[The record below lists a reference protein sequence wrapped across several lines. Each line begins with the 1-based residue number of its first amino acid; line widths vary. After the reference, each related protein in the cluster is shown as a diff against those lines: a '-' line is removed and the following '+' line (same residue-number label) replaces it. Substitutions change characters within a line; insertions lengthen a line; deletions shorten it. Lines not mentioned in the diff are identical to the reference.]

1 MVALLRTVIL
11 FAPTESDCLPGVRID
26 AGMPALRILLVG
38 QVIAASAGSQ
48 MHVMAMTGH
57 ERTAAALL
65 VAGRLLIPSR
75 APC

>member
-1 MVALLRTVIL
+1 
-11 FAPTESDCLPGVRID
+11 
-26 AGMPALRILLVG
+26 MPALRILLVG
-38 QVIAASAGSQ
+38 QVIAAGAGSQ

-75 APC
+75 APH

>member
-1 MVALLRTVIL
+1 
-11 FAPTESDCLPGVRID
+11 
-26 AGMPALRILLVG
+26 MPALRILLVG

-57 ERTAAALL
+57 ERAAAALL